1 MNQRPKYIVGVVFR
15 SNDVFGSGD
24 VLIRRRTFA
33 SPVFEDL
40 VPSVAAAQNDSGF
53 FLRFRAFFDQEFE
66 LFLEFGNVNR
76 VLFDERLVV
85 RVGVVGVDVK
95 MCRQRFSDQ
104 SFRFDKLRLKL
115 TRAFQRR
122 RRSS

>member
-1 MNQRPKYIVGVVFR
+1 
-15 SNDVFGSGD
+15 
-24 VLIRRRTFA
+24 
-33 SPVFEDL
+33 
-40 VPSVAAAQNDSGF
+40 
-53 FLRFRAFFDQEFE
+53 
-66 LFLEFGNVNR
+66 
-76 VLFDERLVV
+76 LFDERLVV